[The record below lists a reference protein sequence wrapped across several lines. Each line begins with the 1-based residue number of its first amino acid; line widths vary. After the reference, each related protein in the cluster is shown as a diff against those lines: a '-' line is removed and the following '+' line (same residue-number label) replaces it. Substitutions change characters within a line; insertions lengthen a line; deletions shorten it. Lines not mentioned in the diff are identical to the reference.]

1 MDYTVHLYK
10 GVIQFFLENNIDLT
24 VIKEQL
30 NSVVLFPRSKPMYRD
45 EDVVRILEIK
55 KYSLT
60 LLYIID
66 DDAHALY
73 FTDIRFSKSKVKLK
87 IK

>member
-1 MDYTVHLYK
+1 
-10 GVIQFFLENNIDLT
+10 
-24 VIKEQL
+24 
-30 NSVVLFPRSKPMYRD
+30 MYRD

-73 FTDIRFSKSKVKLK
+73 FTDIRFSKSKVKLNNRTR
-87 IK
+87 